1 MKVILRKDI
10 INLGNMGQVVN
21 VRDGYARNFL
31 IPRDYAYYASE
42 VAVKRLEVEKK
53 QNAKKLA
60 IEKGKAEVLA
70 VKLADIQI
78 SIAMKVGE
86 EGKLFG
92 SVTPQ
97 MIAQEI
103 SAKGFDIDRRTI
115 VIEEPIK
122 SLGVFDAK
130 IKLHPEVIA
139 MLKVWVISQ
148 ED

>member
-31 IPRDYAYYASE
+31 IPRDYAYYASD
-42 VAVKRLEVEKK
+42 AAIQRLEVEKK

-60 IEKGKAEVLA
+60 IEKGKADVLA
-70 VKLADIQI
+70 AKLADIQI

-86 EGKLFG
+86 EGRLFG

-103 SAKGFDIDRRTI
+103 SAKGFDLDRRTI
-115 VIEEPIK
+115 VIDEPIK
-122 SLGVFDAK
+122 TLGVFDAK

-139 MLKVWVISQ
+139 LVKVWVISQ